1 VVGPASRAK
10 KLEVD
15 PLIYKTRMITSN
27 NMKTKAE
34 QDKEPLKLYTTK
46 EIAKIWNISYW
57 CIRDLVLDGKIR
69 PIVLGKGWK
78 FTGFELTEAILE
90 RL

>member
-1 VVGPASRAK
+1 MLKSK
-10 KLEVD
+10 Q
-15 PLIYKTRMITSN
+15 
-27 NMKTKAE
+27 MKTKAE
-34 QDKEPLKLYTTK
+34 QTKEPMKLYSTK

-57 CIRDLVLDGKIR
+57 CIRDLVRDGKIR

-78 FTGFELTEAILE
+78 FTGFELTEEILE